1 MANTDL
7 TYGFNLSLLISNI
20 NPVWKSKVQMVQR
33 KVSLFTSALLD
44 ATWFS
49 SPEAIS
55 FTNGSLLKAENRE
68 RKEEWREVRKEGRIE
83 NASMLFDRYYFLE
96 PLIWSVSMVA
106 SVASNK
112 VGPHFKQFFVKWTKC
127 QKVSTTMGGKMPT
140 ISGSKPAGQNTLSM
154 LELLATVL
162 GDGTI

>member
-1 MANTDL
+1 MV
-7 TYGFNLSLLISNI
+7 LSLLISNI

-33 KVSLFTSALLD
+33 KVSLFTSALLA

-68 RKEEWREVRKEGRIE
+68 REEEWREVRKEGRIE

-96 PLIWSVSMVA
+96 PLIGSVSMVA
-106 SVASNK
+106 SVAPKSVLILNN
-112 VGPHFKQFFVKWTKC
+112 VFC
-127 QKVSTTMGGKMPT
+127 QM
-140 ISGSKPAGQNTLSM
+140 N
-154 LELLATVL
+154 
-162 GDGTI
+162 